1 MVPLIE
7 AVDVSKRFPGG
18 LGREST
24 LALAGLSLAIHAETP
39 SIIAVVGE
47 SGSGKT
53 TLARL
58 LLGLAEPSSGEI
70 RYRGTDLRK
79 LDRAGRRAFRHDV
92 QAVFQ
97 DPYGVYNPFYRVDH
111 VLATPLRCF
120 RLAASRAQARQ
131 LIHEALRA
139 VGLQPEEI
147 LGRFPHQLSG
157 GQRQR
162 IMVARA
168 LLLRP
173 KLIVADE
180 PVSMVDASLRATIL
194 GSLRQL
200 TDEHGISV
208 LYITHDLA
216 TAYQVSDTIL
226 VLYITHDLATAY
238 QVSDSILV
246 LYRAHLAE
254 AGAVERVVGAPGHP
268 YTQLLVS
275 AIPRAH
281 AARDWLEQEERSGMT
296 GVASTAAGCC
306 FADRCPVAM
315 PACLSAP
322 PGLYRTE
329 PRRAVACVQYQD
341 CPTMPPGDPGAV
353 LSPRGVSS
361 GHSRSFRDSAG
372 MRFQRS

>member
-1 MVPLIE
+1 MVSLIE
-7 AVDVSKRFPGG
+7 AVDVSKRFAGG

-24 LALAGLSLAIHAETP
+24 LALAGLSLAIHAEKP

-58 LLGLAEPSSGEI
+58 LLGLTEPSGGSI
-70 RYRGTDLRK
+70 RYRGSDLRK
-79 LDRAGRRAFRHDV
+79 LTRDERRAFRRDV

-111 VLATPLRCF
+111 VLTTPVRRF
-120 RLAASRAQARQ
+120 RLAASRAQARE
-131 LIHEALRA
+131 LIGETLRL

-162 IMVARA
+162 VMVARA
-168 LLLRP
+168 LLLEP

-194 GSLRQL
+194 GSLRKL
-200 TDEHGISV
+200 TDERGISI

-226 VLYITHDLATAY
+226 VLY
-238 QVSDSILV
+238 
-246 LYRAHLAE
+246 RAHVAE
-254 AGAVERVVGAPGHP
+254 AGKVELVVKSPQHP
-268 YTQLLVS
+268 YTQLLIS

-281 AARDWLEQEERSGMT
+281 VARDWLAKDEDRQ
-296 GVASTAAGCC
+296 AA
-306 FADRCPVAM
+306 
-315 PACLSAP
+315 PALA
-322 PGLYRTE
+322 
-329 PRRAVACVQYQD
+329 
-341 CPTMPPGDPGAV
+341 
-353 LSPRGVSS
+353 
-361 GHSRSFRDSAG
+361 
-372 MRFQRS
+372 